1 MSEEEKVIR
10 SLADSNKALT
20 DSYEQLAGGLA
31 EAAMQSKAWNIVSRM
46 TSGSGFWKVQNKF
59 RAVAESITLYNKN
72 IKESIETQSKAAKTM
87 KQLKEAQEN
96 LPKFDEESKTYDL
109 EAMRKL
115 PEYEDQ
121 IEMYTK
127 VYGEDADEALIG
139 VLTQQ
144 MDANRELIGGLEAK
158 MIEQL
163 RYDKAGPVGK
173 FSMKMLKIASLIKN
187 VFKMM
192 LRFLIG
198 ASMTLIGFILLIPLA
213 VKVFKLISKH
223 ISMEDIKKVLGVVQK
238 VIMFIFDVL
247 KAAFSGNY
255 GELFGLVYDKV
266 ISPLISWLGEK
277 LTAVGSF
284 VFKALQAAFK
294 SYKEMFFASPP
305 VQLFMKLA
313 DMVMN
318 SPLVKG
324 VKGAISGVKSFFG
337 GAKLSTG
344 GTINRGGMALVGENG
359 PELVS
364 LPSGATV
371 HSNSQSKG
379 MGNTIHVHVNGRVG
393 ASDAE
398 IRDIAQKVAREI
410 NLQMNRTTSAVG
422 RF

>member
-20 DSYEQLAGGLA
+20 ESYDQLAGGLA

-96 LPKFDEESKTYDL
+96 LPKFDEESQTYDI

-121 IEMYTK
+121 IEIYKK

-139 VLTQQ
+139 VLTEQL
-144 MDANRELIGGLEAK
+144 DANRELIGGLEGK
-158 MIEQL
+158 MVEQL

-173 FSMKMLKIASLIKN
+173 FAMKMLKIASLIKN

-198 ASMTLIGFILLIPLA
+198 ASVMLIGFILLIPLA

-223 ISMEDIKKVLGVVQK
+223 ISMEDIKKVLGVVKK

-277 LTAVGSF
+277 IGNVVAIIREAATQTWKQLT
-284 VFKALQAAFK
+284 KAFMNSA
-294 SYKEMFFASPP
+294 P
-305 VQLFMKLA
+305 VRIFLMLA
-313 DMVMN
+313 DMLMN

-324 VKGAISGVKSFFG
+324 VTGAVKGVKSFLG
-337 GAKLSTG
+337 LSTG
-344 GTINRGGMALVGENG
+344 GTINRGGMAIVGENG

-371 HSNSQSKG
+371 HSNSQSRN

-410 NLQMNRTTSAVG
+410 GLQMNRTTSAVG

>member
-20 DSYEQLAGGLA
+20 ESYDQLAGGLA

-96 LPKFDEESKTYDL
+96 LPKFDEESQTYDI

-121 IEMYTK
+121 IEIYKK

-139 VLTQQ
+139 VLTEQL
-144 MDANRELIGGLEAK
+144 DANRELIGGLEGK
-158 MIEQL
+158 MVEQL

-173 FSMKMLKIASLIKN
+173 FAMKMLKIASLIKN

-198 ASMTLIGFILLIPLA
+198 ASVMLIGFILLIPLA

-223 ISMEDIKKVLGVVQK
+223 ISMEDIKKVLGVVKK

-277 LTAVGSF
+277 IGNVVAIIREAATQTWKQLT
-284 VFKALQAAFK
+284 KAFMNSA
-294 SYKEMFFASPP
+294 P
-305 VQLFMKLA
+305 VRIFLMLA
-313 DMVMN
+313 DMLMN

-324 VKGAISGVKSFFG
+324 VTGAVKGVKSFLG
-337 GAKLSTG
+337 LSTG
-344 GTINRGGMALVGENG
+344 GTINRGGMAIVGENG

-371 HSNSQSKG
+371 HSNSQSRG
-379 MGNTIHVHVNGRVG
+379 MGNTINVHVNGRVG

>member
-20 DSYEQLAGGLA
+20 DSYDQLAGGLA

-96 LPKFDEESKTYDL
+96 LPKFDEESKTYDI

-121 IEMYTK
+121 IEIYQK

-139 VLTQQ
+139 VLTEQL
-144 MDANRELIGGLEAK
+144 DANRELIGGLEGK
-158 MIEQL
+158 MVEQL

-173 FSMKMLKIASLIKN
+173 FAMKMLKIASLIKN

-198 ASMTLIGFILLIPLA
+198 ASVMLIGFILLIPLA

-223 ISMEDIKKVLGVVQK
+223 ISMEDIKKVLGVVKK

-277 LTAVGSF
+277 IGNIVTRIREAGTDL
-284 VFKALQAAFK
+284 KDRLIEAFMT
-294 SYKEMFFASPP
+294 SGP
-305 VQLFMKLA
+305 VQLFLRLA
-313 DMVMN
+313 DMLMN

-324 VKGAISGVKSFFG
+324 VTGAVKGVRSFLG
-337 GAKLSTG
+337 LSTG
-344 GTINRGGMALVGENG
+344 GTINRGGMAIVGENG

>member
-20 DSYEQLAGGLA
+20 DSYEELSGGLLR
-31 EAAMQSKAWNIVSRM
+31 AANSSKAWNLVSRM
-46 TSGSGFWKVQNKF
+46 TSGSGFWKIQNKV
-59 RAVAESITLYNKN
+59 RAITDAYVIMDDNMK
-72 IKESIETQSKAAKTM
+72 KQIETQTKAAKTM

-96 LPKFDEESKTYDL
+96 LPEYNAEKQTYDL
-109 EAMRKL
+109 DAMREL
-115 PEYEDQ
+115 PEYQDQ

-139 VLTQQ
+139 VLSEQ
-144 MDANRELIGGLEAK
+144 MDANRELIGGLEAQ

-173 FSMKMLKIASLIKN
+173 FAMKMLKIAQLIKN

-198 ASMTLIGFILLIPLA
+198 ASLTLVGFILLIPLA
-213 VKVFKLISKH
+213 VQVFKLIKKH
-223 ISMEDIKKVLGVVQK
+223 ISMEDIKKVLGVVK
-238 VIMFIFDVL
+238 NVIMFIFDVL

-277 LTAVGSF
+277 LTAAGSF
-284 VFKALQAAFK
+284 VYKALAQGIK
-294 SYKEMFFASPP
+294 NLREMFFASAP
-305 VQLFMKLA
+305 VQLFMRLA
-313 DMVMN
+313 DMLMN
-318 SPLVKG
+318 STLVKG
-324 VKGAISGVKSFFG
+324 VTGAVSGVRSFLG
-337 GAKLSTG
+337 LSTG
-344 GTINRGGMALVGENG
+344 GTINRGGMAIVGENG

>member
-1 MSEEEKVIR
+1 VSEEEKVIR

-20 DSYEQLAGGLA
+20 DSYEELSGGLLR
-31 EAAMQSKAWNIVSRM
+31 AANSSKAWNLVSRM
-46 TSGSGFWKVQNKF
+46 TSGSGFWKIQNKV
-59 RAVAESITLYNKN
+59 RAITDAYVIMDDNMK
-72 IKESIETQSKAAKTM
+72 KQIETQTKAAKTM

-96 LPKFDEESKTYDL
+96 LPEYNAEKQTYDL
-109 EAMRKL
+109 DAMREL
-115 PEYEDQ
+115 PEYQDQ

-139 VLTQQ
+139 VLSEQ
-144 MDANRELIGGLEAK
+144 MDANRELIGGLEAQ

-173 FSMKMLKIASLIKN
+173 FAMKMLKIAQLIKN

-198 ASMTLIGFILLIPLA
+198 ASLTLVGFILLIPLA

-223 ISMEDIKKVLGVVQK
+223 ISMEDIKKVLGVVKK

-266 ISPLISWLGEK
+266 ISPLVSWLGEK
-277 LTAVGSF
+277 IGNIVTRIREAVGN
-284 VFKALQAAFK
+284 FKDGLISAFMSSPLVQGFLQLKDAI
-294 SYKEMFFASPP
+294 
-305 VQLFMKLA
+305 
-313 DMVMN
+313 MN

-344 GTINRGGMALVGENG
+344 GMINRGGMALVGENG

-371 HSNSQSKG
+371 HSNSQSRG

>member
-20 DSYEQLAGGLA
+20 DSYDQLAGGLA

-96 LPKFDEESKTYDL
+96 LPKFDEESKTYDI

-121 IEMYTK
+121 IEIYQK

-139 VLTQQ
+139 VLTEQL
-144 MDANRELIGGLEAK
+144 DANRELIGGLEGK
-158 MIEQL
+158 MVEQL

-173 FSMKMLKIASLIKN
+173 FAMKMLKIASLIKN

-198 ASMTLIGFILLIPLA
+198 ASVMLIGFILLIPLA

-223 ISMEDIKKVLGVVQK
+223 ISMEDIKKVLGVVKK

-277 LTAVGSF
+277 IGNIVTRIREAGTDL
-284 VFKALQAAFK
+284 KDRLIEAFMT
-294 SYKEMFFASPP
+294 SGP
-305 VQLFMKLA
+305 VQLFLRLA
-313 DMVMN
+313 DMLMN

-324 VKGAISGVKSFFG
+324 VTGAVKGVRSFLG
-337 GAKLSTG
+337 LSTG
-344 GTINRGGMALVGENG
+344 GTINRGGMAIVGENG

-398 IRDIAQKVAREI
+398 IRDMAQKVAREI

>member
-20 DSYEQLAGGLA
+20 DSYDQLAGGLA

-96 LPKFDEESKTYDL
+96 LPKFDEESKTYDI

-121 IEMYTK
+121 IEIYKK

-139 VLTQQ
+139 VLTEQL
-144 MDANRELIGGLEAK
+144 DANRELIGGLEGK
-158 MIEQL
+158 MVEQL

-173 FSMKMLKIASLIKN
+173 FAMKMLKIASLIKN

-198 ASMTLIGFILLIPLA
+198 ASVMLIGFILLIPLA

-223 ISMEDIKKVLGVVQK
+223 ISMEDIKKVLGVVKK

-277 LTAVGSF
+277 IGNIVTRIREAGTDL
-284 VFKALQAAFK
+284 KDRLIEAFMT
-294 SYKEMFFASPP
+294 SGP
-305 VQLFMKLA
+305 VQLFLRLA
-313 DMVMN
+313 DMLMN

-324 VKGAISGVKSFFG
+324 VTGAVKGVKSFLG
-337 GAKLSTG
+337 LSTG
-344 GTINRGGMALVGENG
+344 GTINRGGMAIVGENG

-410 NLQMNRTTSAVG
+410 GLQMNRTTSAVG

>member
-96 LPKFDEESKTYDL
+96 LPKFDEESQTYDID
-109 EAMRKL
+109 AMREL

-121 IEMYTK
+121 IEIYKK

-139 VLTQQ
+139 VLTEQL
-144 MDANRELIGGLEAK
+144 DANRELIGGLEGK

-173 FSMKMLKIASLIKN
+173 LAMKMLKIASLIKN

-198 ASMTLIGFILLIPLA
+198 ASVMLIGFILLIPLA

-223 ISMEDIKKVLGVVQK
+223 ISMEDIKKVLGVVKK

-277 LTAVGSF
+277 VNAAGSY
-284 VFKALQAAFK
+284 VSKLLVEAAKRYKA
-294 SYKEMFFASPP
+294 MFFASPP
-305 VQLFMKLA
+305 VQLFMRLA
-313 DMVMN
+313 DMLMN

-324 VKGAISGVKSFFG
+324 VTGAVKGVKSFLG
-337 GAKLSTG
+337 LSTG
-344 GTINRGGMALVGENG
+344 GTINRGGMAIVGENG

>member
-1 MSEEEKVIR
+1 M
-10 SLADSNKALT
+10 ADSNKALT
-20 DSYEQLAGGLA
+20 ESYEQLSGGLIR
-31 EAAMQSKAWNIVSRM
+31 AANGSRAWNLVSRM
-46 TSGSGFWKVQNKF
+46 TSGSGFWKIQNKV
-59 RAVAESITLYNKN
+59 RAISDAYVIMDDNMK
-72 IKESIETQSKAAKTM
+72 KQIETQTKAAKTM

-96 LPKFDEESKTYDL
+96 LPEYNAESQTYDL
-109 EAMRKL
+109 EAMREL
-115 PEYEDQ
+115 PEYQDQ

-139 VLTQQ
+139 VLTEQ
-144 MDANRELIGGLEAK
+144 MDANRELIGGLEAQ

-173 FSMKMLKIASLIKN
+173 FAMKMLKIAQLIKN

-198 ASMTLIGFILLIPLA
+198 ASLTLVGFILLIPLA

-223 ISMEDIKKVLGVVQK
+223 ISMEDIKKVLGVVKK

-277 LTAVGSF
+277 IGNIVTRIREAVGQ
-284 VFKALQAAFK
+284 FKDDMILAFMSSPLVQGFLQLKDAI
-294 SYKEMFFASPP
+294 
-305 VQLFMKLA
+305 
-313 DMVMN
+313 MN

-324 VKGAISGVKSFFG
+324 VTGAVKGVKSFLG
-337 GAKLSTG
+337 LSTG
-344 GTINRGGMALVGENG
+344 GTINRGGMAIVGENG

>member
-20 DSYEQLAGGLA
+20 DSYDQLAGGLA

-96 LPKFDEESKTYDL
+96 LPKFDEESQTYDI

-121 IEMYTK
+121 IEIYQK

-139 VLTQQ
+139 VLTEQL
-144 MDANRELIGGLEAK
+144 DANRELIGGLEGK
-158 MIEQL
+158 MVEQL

-173 FSMKMLKIASLIKN
+173 FAMKMLKIASLIKN

-198 ASMTLIGFILLIPLA
+198 ASVMLIGFILLIPLA

-223 ISMEDIKKVLGVVQK
+223 ISMEDIKKVLGVVKK

-277 LTAVGSF
+277 IGNIVTRIREAGTDL
-284 VFKALQAAFK
+284 KDRLIEAFMT
-294 SYKEMFFASPP
+294 SGP
-305 VQLFMKLA
+305 VQLFLRLA
-313 DMVMN
+313 DMLMN

-324 VKGAISGVKSFFG
+324 VTGAVKGVRSFLG
-337 GAKLSTG
+337 LSTG
-344 GTINRGGMALVGENG
+344 GTINRGGMAIVGENG

>member
-20 DSYEQLAGGLA
+20 ESYEQLSGGLIR
-31 EAAMQSKAWNIVSRM
+31 AANGSRAWNLVSRM
-46 TSGSGFWKVQNKF
+46 TSGSGFWKIQNKI
-59 RAVAESITLYNKN
+59 RAISDAYVIMDDNMK
-72 IKESIETQSKAAKTM
+72 KQIETQTKAAKTM

-96 LPKFDEESKTYDL
+96 LPKFDEESKTYDI

-139 VLTQQ
+139 VLTEQ
-144 MDANRELIGGLEAK
+144 MDANRELIGGLEAQ

-173 FSMKMLKIASLIKN
+173 FSMKMLKIAQLIKN

-198 ASMTLIGFILLIPLA
+198 ASLTLVGFILLIPLA

-223 ISMEDIKKVLGVVQK
+223 ISMEDIKKVLGVVKK

-255 GELFGLVYDKV
+255 SELFGLVYDKV

-277 LTAVGSF
+277 IGNIVTKIREAGKDLKDKIVSGFMNSG
-284 VFKALQAAFK
+284 
-294 SYKEMFFASPP
+294 P
-305 VQLFMKLA
+305 VQLFIKLA
-313 DMVMN
+313 DAIMN
-318 SPLVKG
+318 SSLVKG
-324 VKGAISGVKSFFG
+324 ISSVGKGVKSFLG
-337 GAKLSTG
+337 LSTG
-344 GTINRGGMALVGENG
+344 GTINRGGMAIVGENG

>member
-1 MSEEEKVIR
+1 VSEEEKVIR

-20 DSYEQLAGGLA
+20 DSYDQLAGGLA

-96 LPKFDEESKTYDL
+96 LPKFDEESKTYDI

-121 IEMYTK
+121 IEIYQK

-139 VLTQQ
+139 VLTEQL
-144 MDANRELIGGLEAK
+144 DANRELIGGLEGK
-158 MIEQL
+158 MVEQL

-173 FSMKMLKIASLIKN
+173 FAMKMLKIASLIKN

-198 ASMTLIGFILLIPLA
+198 ASVMLIGFILLIPLA

-223 ISMEDIKKVLGVVQK
+223 ISMEDIKKVLGVVKK

-277 LTAVGSF
+277 IGNIVTRIREAGTDL
-284 VFKALQAAFK
+284 KDRLIEAFMT
-294 SYKEMFFASPP
+294 SGP
-305 VQLFMKLA
+305 VQLFLRLA
-313 DMVMN
+313 DMLMN

-324 VKGAISGVKSFFG
+324 VTGAVKGVRSFLG
-337 GAKLSTG
+337 LSTG
-344 GTINRGGMALVGENG
+344 GTINRGGMAIVGENG

>member
-1 MSEEEKVIR
+1 MSDEEKVIR

-20 DSYEQLAGGLA
+20 DSYDQLAGGLA

-87 KQLKEAQEN
+87 RQLKEAQEN
-96 LPKFDEESKTYDL
+96 LPKFDEESQTYDI
-109 EAMRKL
+109 EAMREL
-115 PEYEDQ
+115 PEYKDQ
-121 IEMYTK
+121 IEIYQK
-127 VYGEDADEALIG
+127 VYGEDADEALLG
-139 VLTQQ
+139 VLTEQL
-144 MDANRELIGGLEAK
+144 DANRELIGGLEGK
-158 MIEQL
+158 MVEQL

-173 FSMKMLKIASLIKN
+173 LAMKMLKIASLIKN

-198 ASMTLIGFILLIPLA
+198 ASVMLIGFILLIPLA
-213 VKVFKLISKH
+213 VQVFKLIKKH
-223 ISMEDIKKVLGVVQK
+223 ISMEDIKKVLGVVKK
-238 VIMFIFDVL
+238 VIVFIFDVL

-266 ISPLISWLGEK
+266 IGPLVSWLGEK
-277 LTAVGSF
+277 LNAAGSF
-284 VFKALQAAFK
+284 VSKAVTNAFRT
-294 SYKEMFFASPP
+294 YKEMFLGLPP
-305 VQLFMKLA
+305 VQLFLRLA
-313 DMVMN
+313 DMLMN

-324 VKGAISGVKSFFG
+324 VTGAVSGVKSFLG
-337 GAKLSTG
+337 LSTG
-344 GTINRGGMALVGENG
+344 GTINRGGMAIVGENG

>member
-277 LTAVGSF
+277 LNAAGSF

-313 DMVMN
+313 DMAMN